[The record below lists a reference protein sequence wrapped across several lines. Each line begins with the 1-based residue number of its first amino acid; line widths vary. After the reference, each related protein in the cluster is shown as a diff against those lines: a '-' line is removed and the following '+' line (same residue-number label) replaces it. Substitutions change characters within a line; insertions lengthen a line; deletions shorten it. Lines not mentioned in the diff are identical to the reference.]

1 MSGMVRAT
9 PQEMAEELAQENSRI
24 LRRVG
29 DLARRVGRSE
39 IIIEGLIEGP
49 AGEAELWKTKA
60 REWLEEVRREGV

>member
-1 MSGMVRAT
+1 MSMVRAT
-9 PQEMAEELAQENSRI
+9 PQEIAEELADENRRI

-49 AGEAELWKTKA
+49 ETESEMWKTKA
-60 REWLEEVRREGV
+60 REWLEEIRREGV